1 MRDLD
6 SLLMFATVAS
16 SGSFSAAT
24 RSTGIPKATLSRR
37 IRKLESDLGVRLLQ
51 RSSQR
56 IALTEAGRTFHEY
69 CVRIAA
75 EVEQAQAAMA
85 DLSGAPRGVLRVSVP
100 YTTARGLVLP
110 MLSDFMVR
118 YPQVRIALTL
128 RNDAQDLVSQ
138 HADVVLSAAA
148 VDETQA
154 SRLLLRGPMHLF
166 ASPAYMRRRRAPE
179 TPADLA
185 RHQLLAYTRAPGGP
199 PPIWRL
205 RAGEQQETVSIV
217 PALAANDLGPLREAA
232 VAGRGILLAPDPYVA
247 EDVAASRLVSVLPQW
262 AGPDLELRAVFGS
275 RRGLMPKVRVF
286 IDCLSDRSRA
296 VPYWTPVAD
305 ASAAAALAASATALT
320 PADPAAIDEETP
332 AAS

>member
-37 IRKLESDLGVRLLQ
+37 IRKLENDLGVRLLQ
-51 RSSQR
+51 RNSQR
-56 IALTEAGRTFHEY
+56 IALTEAGRTFHEH

-75 EVEQAQAAMA
+75 EVELAQASMA
-85 DLSGAPRGVLRVSVP
+85 DLSGVPRGVLRVSVP

-118 YPQVRIALTL
+118 YPQVRVALTL

-148 VDETQA
+148 TDTTQA
-154 SRLLLRGPMHLF
+154 SRLLLRGAMHLF
-166 ASPAYMRRRRAPE
+166 ASPAYLRRRRTPV

-185 RHQLLAYTRAPGGP
+185 RHQLLAYTRVPGGQAP
-199 PPIWRL
+199 VWRL
-205 RAGEQQETVSIV
+205 SAGDRQETVSIV
-217 PALAANDLGPLREAA
+217 PVLAANDLGPLRDAA
-232 VAGRGILLAPDPYVA
+232 IAGRGILLAPGPYVA
-247 EDVAASRLVSVLPQW
+247 EDVAASRLVRVLPEW

-286 IDCLSDRSRA
+286 IDCLSDRCRA
-296 VPYWTPVAD
+296 VPHWTPVAE
-305 ASAAAALAASATALT
+305 
-320 PADPAAIDEETP
+320 DPAASTP
-332 AAS
+332 ATPVSSLTEVHTPASDTDTRAS